1 MTISGIPL
9 HPLVVHAAVFLAPL
23 AALLGILFAVRP
35 NWRWALRHPLALVA
49 VGAAAAVQF
58 SAITGDA
65 LSASLG
71 RNDPSR
77 ALIEVHEMWAG
88 RLQAAA
94 WVLAVVAV
102 AAWWSVPHGSPIPGH
117 EREHP
122 QLAGA
127 VALSRVAV
135 PLLFVLGTAT
145 GILTVL
151 TGHAGA
157 VAVWSGQ

>member
-23 AALLGILFAVRP
+23 AALIGVLFAVRP
-35 NWRWALRHPLALVA
+35 QWRWALRHPLGFTAVA
-49 VGAAAAVQF
+49 AAAAVQF
-58 SAITGDA
+58 SAMTGDA

-71 RNDPSR
+71 NDPNR
-77 ALIEVHEMWAG
+77 ALIEIHEMWAG

-94 WVLAVVAV
+94 WALAAV
-102 AAWWSVPHGSPIPGH
+102 AAVAWWSVPHGSPIPGH

-122 QLAGA
+122 EIAGA
-127 VALSRVAV
+127 VTLSKIAV
-135 PLLFVLGTAT
+135 PLLFVLGLLTAA
-145 GILTVL
+145 LTVV

-157 VAVWSGQ
+157 VAVWTGQ